1 MPTRV
6 TFYVLDA
13 ADPAARLPF
22 ACRLAEKA
30 WKLGHRVHAHVDG
43 AAEATRL
50 DDLLWTFRQ
59 GSFVPHEIVVAG
71 TTPAAPVTIGAD
83 AALAPPADLLINLA
97 GDVPD
102 GFERYA
108 RVAEIVDGSDASRQ
122 AGRERH
128 RRYKAA
134 GVAPET
140 HQVAATA
147 GAE

>member
-1 MPTRV
+1 MPPRV
-6 TFYVLDA
+6 TFYVIDA
-13 ADPAARLPF
+13 ADPGARLPF

-30 WKLGHRVHAHVDG
+30 WKLGHRIHAHVDDT
-43 AAEATRL
+43 AEATRL

-59 GSFVPHEIVVAG
+59 GSFVPHEIVATG

-97 GDVPD
+97 GDVPES
-102 GFERYA
+102 FERYA
-108 RVAEIVDGSDASRQ
+108 RVVEIVDGSEASRQ

-134 GVAPET
+134 GATPET
-140 HQVAATA
+140 HAVASTA
-147 GAE
+147 GVE